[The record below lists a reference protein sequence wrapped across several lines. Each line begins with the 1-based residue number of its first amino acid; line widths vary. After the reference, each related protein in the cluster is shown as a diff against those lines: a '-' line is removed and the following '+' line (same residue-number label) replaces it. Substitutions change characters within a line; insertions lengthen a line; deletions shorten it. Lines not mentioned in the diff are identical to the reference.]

1 MQITHALTCFNITKW
16 ISAATNEQR
25 KPLVSESKCCNQKR
39 RYYSITTTGIAIS
52 LDILRLS
59 LDVEPLPDKGFRP
72 GELHNAKRNRN
83 KSIRMRN
90 AEKLTERKKQHQ
102 QIGLKNAHTLL
113 LLLLSSLIV
122 S

>member
-1 MQITHALTCFNITKW
+1 
-16 ISAATNEQR
+16 
-25 KPLVSESKCCNQKR
+25 
-39 RYYSITTTGIAIS
+39 

-90 AEKLTERKKQHQ
+90 AEKLTERKKKQHQ